1 MSNLPFLNF
10 CLVVF
15 LITLLGI
22 QRSVSVFRPTNGG
35 SVLTNYDTYP
45 TRSDVHHGFG
55 RPAGYLKNLWQRS
68 VVLREWMLEY
78 ETINWGRL
86 QAASGAKAD
95 LAEARF
101 HVANAE
107 VFDVA
112 MGEAQRANLELERA
126 QNYLLET
133 QPLIVGKLIF
143 TLKSIRQEVEA
154 ARVDSQT
161 TGSIDIERYERI
173 KTDLNHMSG
182 ML

>member
-1 MSNLPFLNF
+1 
-10 CLVVF
+10 
-15 LITLLGI
+15 
-22 QRSVSVFRPTNGG
+22 
-35 SVLTNYDTYP
+35 
-45 TRSDVHHGFG
+45 
-55 RPAGYLKNLWQRS
+55 
-68 VVLREWMLEY
+68 MLEY
-78 ETINWGRL
+78 ETINWGRP

-173 KTDLNHMSG
+173 KTDLNYMSG